1 MERINR
7 DLFINI
13 LQSIEYDL
21 EVASAISADRDI
33 SDRRQQQ
40 VEMKDAFYKKYYQY
54 INDFQHLQEQ
64 FAKEHYV

>member
-13 LQSIEYDL
+13 LQSREYDL

-33 SDRRQQQ
+33 SDRRQKQ
-40 VEMKDAFYKKYYQY
+40 VETKDPFYKKY
-54 INDFQHLQEQ
+54 
-64 FAKEHYV
+64 